1 MAGPAQSDFY
11 ICQSSCLCRTVRG
24 RGKVVYCW
32 GDLLPLHGDRLVGC
46 HIYRRHAVLTKGV
59 NRFGSEGEGGEGRG
73 LATLL
78 TAQTAV
84 WLVGL
89 LALLAARLVT
99 FLPS

>member
-1 MAGPAQSDFY
+1 MKA
-11 ICQSSCLCRTVRG
+11 
-24 RGKVVYCW
+24 
-32 GDLLPLHGDRLVGC
+32 RLVGSD
-46 HIYRRHAVLTKGV
+46 IYRRHAVLTKGV

-89 LALLAARLVT
+89 LALLAARLVS
-99 FLPS
+99 FLPSSYIRLVSRKVLLLCL